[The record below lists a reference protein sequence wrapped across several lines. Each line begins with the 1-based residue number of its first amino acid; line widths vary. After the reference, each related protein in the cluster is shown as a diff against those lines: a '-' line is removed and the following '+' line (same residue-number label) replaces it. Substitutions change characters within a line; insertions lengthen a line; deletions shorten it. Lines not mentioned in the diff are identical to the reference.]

1 MSVRNLTEGRPARL
15 ILGVAM
21 PLMLGSVFQQLY
33 TVMDAQIVGVVEGVS
48 ALAALGAADWFH
60 FLCFSLLQGLGQGFS
75 IPMAQAFG
83 AGDDK
88 QLRRCV
94 GNAAV
99 LSALCAAVFTLLA
112 QISVSPVL
120 RWMGTPDAILST
132 TAAYLHI
139 LFCGLPAV
147 MGYNLLAGILRSL
160 GDARSPLYAMVV
172 AALLN
177 IGLDWLFVAG
187 FGWGVQGAAIATVIA
202 QVCSCLFCLYRLSR
216 VPFVRPSR
224 EDLRLDQAVSPRLMK
239 LGMPMAFQN
248 GVIGLGGMLVQS
260 IVNTWGVIFIAG
272 YTATSKLYGVLEIAG
287 MSYGYAVSS
296 YTGQNMGA
304 GKPHRI
310 RKGVHVALFIG
321 ILTSLGITL
330 AMQFVGRWLVGSFIS
345 GTAEEV
351 AQATQ
356 IGWEFLWLCSITLPI
371 LYVLHIY
378 RSAQQGMGNTVLPL
392 VSGLVEFVMRTA
404 SALWLPIWAGYWG
417 VFWAEPLAWAGAVAV
432 LVPSYYATYRRFVK
446 SLH

>member
-33 TVMDAQIVGVVEGVS
+33 TVMDAQIVGTVEGVS

-83 AGDDK
+83 AGDYR

-99 LSALCAAVFTLLA
+99 LCALCAAVFTGLA
-112 QISVSPVL
+112 QISVLPVL
-120 RWMGTPDAILST
+120 RWMGTPDAIRT
-132 TAAYLHI
+132 ITAAYLRI

-172 AALLN
+172 ASLLN

-187 FGWGVQGAAIATVIA
+187 FRWGVQGAAIATVIA

-216 VPFVRPSR
+216 VPFVRPAR
-224 EDLRLDQAVSPRLMK
+224 EDLRLNRAVAPRLMK

-260 IVNTWGVIFIAG
+260 IVNTWGVLFIAG

-304 GKPHRI
+304 GKPDRI
-310 RKGVHVALFIG
+310 RKGVHAALVIG

-404 SALWLPIWAGYWG
+404 SALWLPIWVGYWG